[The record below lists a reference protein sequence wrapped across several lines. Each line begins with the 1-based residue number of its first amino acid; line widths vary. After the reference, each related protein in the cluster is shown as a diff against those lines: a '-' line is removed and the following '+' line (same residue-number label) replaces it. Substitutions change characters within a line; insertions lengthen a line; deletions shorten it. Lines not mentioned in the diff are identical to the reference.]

1 MGPKYMVCCLL
12 VLCSFSQSKLM
23 NQRGAELVDHGYNS
37 DECYRERNWPLCRN
51 DEWGPR
57 CPSGCRIQALLD
69 QADQQLES
77 KINKIQKFLV
87 DRRKDYHSTDEV
99 TKQTYD
105 FLRERLLAY
114 SANNDRYM
122 HLAGHLRQRI
132 DTIKRQVDQQYSL
145 LQAMNSLVQDQ
156 VEETQRLE
164 VDAEIKLRSCKGSC
178 ASTVDFSMDRESY
191 RTLGKHLAQPS
202 LAGQGKG
209 PAGPLRVLRSRPV
222 TDTVAPSMPKAGVA
236 AGGSQQQGFFTGVRQ
251 LQLFLETVDNHSISS
266 ATGATAACTD
276 CTAEGQDLEARE
288 TSPQVK
294 LKLAVDSPL
303 EKVAENGGGA
313 NSAGLGDTSKKRKD
327 TTAEGERLRVTAD
340 TFGLSGYHADLDEE
354 AYIREY
360 LGIIRR
366 QAQQRGTPSRE

>member
-1 MGPKYMVCCLL
+1 MGLQCVVCCLL

-23 NQRGAELVDHGYNS
+23 NQSGTELGERDYNA
-37 DECYRERNWPLCRN
+37 DECYRGRNWPFCRE

-57 CPSGCRIQALLD
+57 CPSGCRIQALID
-69 QADQQLES
+69 QADQQLTS

-105 FLRERLLAY
+105 FLRERLLAD

-145 LQAMNSLVQDQ
+145 LRAMSSLVQDQ

-178 ASTVDFSMDRESY
+178 ARAVDFSMDRESY
-191 RTLGKHLAQPS
+191 STLGKHLGQLS
-202 LAGQGKG
+202 LTGQGKG
-209 PAGPLRVLRSRPV
+209 TAGPLRALRSRPV
-222 TDTVAPSMPKAGVA
+222 NDTLAPSMPKAGVA
-236 AGGSQQQGFFTGVRQ
+236 AGGSQQQGFFTSVRQ

-266 ATGATAACTD
+266 VTGATAACTD
-276 CTAEGQDLEARE
+276 CAAEGQDLEARQ
-288 TSPQVK
+288 TSAQVK
-294 LKLAVDSPL
+294 PKLAVDIPL
-303 EKVAENGGGA
+303 QKVAENGGRA
-313 NSAGLGDTSKKRKD
+313 KSIGLGDTSKKRKD
-327 TTAEGERLRVTAD
+327 TTARGERPKVTAD
-340 TFGLSGYHADLDEE
+340 TFGLSGYHAELDVD
-354 AYIREY
+354 AYFRDY
-360 LGIIRR
+360 LARMKT
-366 QAQQRGTPSRE
+366 AGTAEGHTKP